1 MSNNTQEKHAPHFY
15 CLEKKPMRGAFFK
28 MDFSRLGIRASLR
41 GFYGMLTRITVFE
54 TVAGA
59 QSRVDPSPWFEV
71 DLLEMHTMS
80 AVATQGSGAG
90 LGLYV
95 ESYSLTYS
103 YDRVTWYNYN
113 KNGKPRGK
121 L

>member
-54 TVAGA
+54 TAAGA
-59 QSRVDPSPWFEV
+59 QSRVIPAPGLKWICWRCTRCLRWRPRGLVPGLDCTWRVTRLPTVTTGSRGTTITKMESPW
-71 DLLEMHTMS
+71 
-80 AVATQGSGAG
+80 
-90 LGLYV
+90 
-95 ESYSLTYS
+95 
-103 YDRVTWYNYN
+103 
-113 KNGKPRGK
+113 
-121 L
+121 